1 MSVKRELIE
10 ACHKVYEKGFVSAT
24 DGNLSVRIAP
34 NQVWITPS
42 GKNKGE
48 LRESDLIRITLDG
61 EVLEGARNVS
71 TENQV
76 HLLAYKNR
84 SSINAVVHC
93 HPVYA
98 TAFASAGNDQLNKPV
113 FPEVI
118 LTIGKIPICRYGTP
132 STEELTASISQH
144 IHYANAL
151 LLENHGAVTFGS
163 SIKEAYYRMEKL
175 EHTAQ
180 ILFAASQLGKVTE
193 LNEDKLS
200 KLYKAAEKNFKMD
213 IHQKNKF

>member
-10 ACHKVYEKGFVSAT
+10 VCHKVYKNGFVSAT
-24 DGNLSVRIAP
+24 DGNLSVRITP

-48 LRESDLIRITLDG
+48 LRESDLIRITLEG
-61 EVLEGARNVS
+61 EVLEGARNIS
-71 TENQV
+71 SENRL
-76 HLLAYKNR
+76 HLLAYKKR
-84 SSINAVVHC
+84 SDINAVVHC

-113 FPEVI
+113 FPEVV
-118 LTIGKIPICRYGTP
+118 LTIGKIPLCSYGTP
-132 STEELTASISQH
+132 STEELTNSISPH

-151 LLENHGAVTFGS
+151 LLQNHGAVTFGS

-175 EHTAQ
+175 EHTAK
-180 ILFAASQLGKVTE
+180 ILFAARRLGDIKE
-193 LNEDKLS
+193 LNEEELS
-200 KLYKAAEKNFKMD
+200 KLYEAGEKNQMD
-213 IHQKNKF
+213 IHNKNKF